1 MCIFEATLRKNAGQK
16 LHIISKYFCGRNFR
30 LENYSN
36 VYWRI
41 TEFLERIIESNT
53 QLFRSWQKH
62 VFDIDSKNSGNSF
75 FFRKFMS
82 WKIRWRTHISCS
94 KFVSESIKTL
104 SNFSFEILMKKKIKC
119 FFSTDFLTFFS
130 SIFLYF
136 RQFLRWLLLRYF
148 FLLNLPIISVVST
161 EFSGFRWFFREFSM
175 YGVFSNFCLF
185 VFRFVFSQNPVEIG
199 QNGYFLQN

>member
-1 MCIFEATLRKNAGQK
+1 MFLILIQKILETVFFSKIYVMKNTMK
-16 LHIISKYFCGRNFR
+16 DPYFLFKIREWVYKNVVKFFIRNFN
-30 LENYSN
+30 E
-36 VYWRI
+36 
-41 TEFLERIIESNT
+41 
-53 QLFRSWQKH
+53 
-62 VFDIDSKNSGNSF
+62 
-75 FFRKFMS
+75 
-82 WKIRWRTHISCS
+82 
-94 KFVSESIKTL
+94 
-104 SNFSFEILMKKKIKC
+104 KKIKC

-161 EFSGFRWFFREFSM
+161 EFSGFRWFFREFSI